1 MNENDQSTQD
11 ILQQAQ
17 ENLSESAVEAP
28 AGDPVSGSDTN
39 NAASDAVTDD
49 PYTSGSYYTSDEEV
63 VTGTVEDS
71 SMMEEIQVKD
81 ISFNVALL
89 FIISMLV
96 GLEIFSLLSRKWH
109 A

>member
-17 ENLSESAVEAP
+17 ENLSESAVESS
-28 AGDPVSGSDTN
+28 AGDPFSGSDTN

-49 PYTSGSYYTSDEEV
+49 PYTSGSYYTSDDEV

-71 SMMEEIQVKD
+71 SMMEETQVQD

-89 FIISMLV
+89 FIISMV
-96 GLEIFSLLSRKWH
+96 AGLQIFSILSRKWH

>member
-49 PYTSGSYYTSDEEV
+49 PYTSGSYYTSDDEV

-71 SMMEEIQVKD
+71 SMMEETQVKD

>member
-1 MNENDQSTQD
+1 MNENDQSTQN
-11 ILQQAQ
+11 ILLQAQ
-17 ENLSESAVEAP
+17 ENLSESAVESS

-63 VTGTVEDS
+63 LSGTVEDS